1 MSKPI
6 TVPPYSLSEIAAERE
21 PVSLQQLES
30 LSRQLNSSL
39 NLDTVLDLLPAGM
52 GELLGTTRGALFLG
66 DPVQGVVTCARAW
79 GVSSDYT
86 RQVEA
91 QYGSM
96 PGATLLTERVVVVED
111 VASDPRF
118 DAVRADVRR
127 EGFGSMLLA
136 GLQHQGEVSG
146 ALVAYFDSP
155 RRFSPTDIYLAQTV
169 ANHAAVAIKNAQL
182 YQSAQQR
189 MAELEALRRVSLQLA
204 SSLDLQALLDI
215 IIDSVAE
222 LVRPSMVHLFLHDD
236 QTGAFDLGAAWRDTG
251 DRTPVVAVVRPNGI
265 SASAVRQRSPIVIND
280 ALHHPLYG
288 ENSSVLVRAWG
299 VQAIAAF
306 PLVRP
311 SGVMGVFTI
320 SYTRPHEITPAV
332 VRITSLAADQAAV
345 ALENARLFALEA
357 KRRRL
362 ADTLRGLA
370 SSVSSS
376 LDFDQIAHTI
386 LDHLQRVLDFD
397 SASIFTYDHER
408 FHTAAFRYGDGR
420 QPLELG
426 DLMAADT
433 PGANQ
438 VVATRQS
445 LLISETRASP
455 FWNDRSGRHGIRS
468 WIGVPMIFQGEIVG
482 ILNVDSDRPHAFDSS
497 HIALVQ
503 AFADQAATGL
513 ANARLYAATQQRA
526 VEVERVKNFNE
537 KLLNSVETGILL
549 ESDDDRIEYANPR
562 LCEIVGYAADELI
575 GRLTNVLLS
584 PEMDQYVDNQA
595 VGRATGE
602 KGRYE
607 AALLRKD
614 GAEVPVLVNATPI
627 YSGGVFTGTLT
638 AFTDITQRKRTEQT
652 LLALN
657 SAAARVRLATDP
669 QQVFATISAE
679 LGKLGL
685 SIAVFGYDTAS
696 GKVRLEHYAVAPR
709 LHELQASALITEAVL
724 IALAER
730 YSDQFLAMMADR
742 KAVFIAS
749 PEHAILA
756 DFLDLKSSSRVLSE
770 SLTRLRTVVAPLVRQ
785 QEVFGLLAV
794 VGEQLS
800 SDSVPAVQ
808 AFADQASA
816 SLDNAYLLAAERR
829 HRERAERLNRAA
841 RSLTFAADPDSAL
854 QQVLELL
861 HDVLPYDNS
870 WLYFL
875 EDGNLVL
882 RAAKGIVAASD
893 PGQQIEL
900 GLYAN
905 LDCLVKDLEPLVVS
919 HTRSAEAW
927 RLEAGFEYIES
938 WIGAPL
944 IAGGQ
949 VVGVLTA
956 DSATP
961 GFYSEQDLYTMS
973 AFADLAAVA
982 IQKARLYHETRVA
995 YEDLRELDRLK
1006 DEFVANISHELRT
1019 PLTFVKGYVEY
1030 LLEGYA
1036 GDLNSQQREALA
1048 IVLDRGDAVIHLV
1061 NDIISLKQAD
1071 MVTIDAAEVD
1081 IAAVVSTCVQGSYA
1095 AAERAGIRICE
1106 ELEHDLP
1113 LVWADARR
1121 LGQVLDNLIGNAIKF
1136 SSRGDSITA
1145 AVARQDNAT
1154 VLVAISDT
1162 GIGIPA
1168 DRIDKIWG
1176 RFYQVDSQWTRRRP
1190 GTGLGLTIAKRI
1202 VEAHGGE
1209 MRVESTL
1216 GVGSRFSFT
1225 LPVIRTSEQ

>member
-6 TVPPYSLSEIAAERE
+6 TVPPYYLSGIPADHE

-39 NLDTVLDLLPAGM
+39 NLDTVLDVLREGM
-52 GELLGTTRGALFLG
+52 RELLDTTRSALFLG
-66 DPVQGVVTCARAW
+66 DPADGVLTCVRAW

-86 RQVEA
+86 RKVEA
-91 QYGSM
+91 QYRSM
-96 PGATLLTERVVVVED
+96 PGATLLTERVAVVED

-136 GLQHQGEVSG
+136 GLRHQDKVSG
-146 ALVAYFDSP
+146 ALVAYYDTP
-155 RRFSPTDIYLAQTV
+155 RRFSQTEVYLAQMV

-182 YQSAQQR
+182 YQSAQQQ
-189 MAELEALRRVSLQLA
+189 MAELEVLRRVSLQLA
-204 SSLDLQALLDI
+204 SSLDLQALLDT

-222 LVRPSMVHLFLHDD
+222 LIRPDMVHLFLHDE
-236 QTGAFDLGAAWRDTG
+236 QTGAYSLGSAWRDTG
-251 DRTPVVAVVRPNGI
+251 DRVPVAIKVRADGI
-265 SASAVRQRSPIVIND
+265 TANAVRQRTPIVIND
-280 ALHHPLYG
+280 AVNHPLYG
-288 ENSSVLVRAWG
+288 QNSSELVRDWG

-320 SYTRPHEITPAV
+320 SYTRPFEITPSV

-357 KRRRL
+357 ERRRL
-362 ADTLRGLA
+362 ADALRGLA

-397 SASIFTYDHER
+397 SASIFTYDHDR
-408 FHTAAFRYGDGR
+408 FRMAAFRYGDGR
-420 QPLELG
+420 PPLELG
-426 DLMAADT
+426 ELTASDT
-433 PGANQ
+433 PAANR

-445 LLISETRASP
+445 LLISETRSSP
-455 FWNDRSGRHGIRS
+455 FWNDESGRYGIRS
-468 WIGVPMIFQGEIVG
+468 WIGVPMIFQGEIIG
-482 ILNVDSDRPHAFDSS
+482 ILNVDSDRPDVFESS

-513 ANARLYAATQQRA
+513 ANARLFAAVQRRA
-526 VEVERVKNFNE
+526 EEIERVKNFNE
-537 KLLNSVETGILL
+537 KLLNSVEAGILL
-549 ESDDDRIEYANPR
+549 ESDDDRIEYVNPR
-562 LCEIVGYAADELI
+562 LCEIVDYSADELI
-575 GRLTNVLLS
+575 GRFTNVLLS
-584 PEMDQYVDNQA
+584 PEMDQYVDDQA
-595 VGRATGE
+595 VGRMHGE

-614 GAEVPVLVNATPI
+614 GREVPVLVNATPI
-627 YSGGVFTGTLT
+627 YSGGRFTGTLT
-638 AFTDITQRKRTEQT
+638 AFTDITQRKHTEQA

-657 SAAARVRLATDP
+657 NAARA
-669 QQVFATISAE
+669 
-679 LGKLGL
+679 L
-685 SIAVFGYDTAS
+685 S
-696 GKVRLEHYAVAPR
+696 
-709 LHELQASALITEAVL
+709 
-724 IALAER
+724 
-730 YSDQFLAMMADR
+730 
-742 KAVFIAS
+742 
-749 PEHAILA
+749 
-756 DFLDLKSSSRVLSE
+756 
-770 SLTRLRTVVAPLVRQ
+770 
-785 QEVFGLLAV
+785 
-794 VGEQLS
+794 
-800 SDSVPAVQ
+800 
-808 AFADQASA
+808 
-816 SLDNAYLLAAERR
+816 
-829 HRERAERLNRAA
+829 
-841 RSLTFAADPDSAL
+841 FAADPVSAL
-854 QQVLELL
+854 QQVLDLL

-882 RAAKGIVAASD
+882 QAAKGIVAASD
-893 PGQQIEL
+893 LGQRIEL
-900 GLYAN
+900 GVYAN
-905 LDCLVKDLEPLVVS
+905 LDCLVANLEPLVVS

-927 RLEAGFEYIES
+927 RKETGFEYIES

-961 GFYSEQDLYTMS
+961 GFYGEQDLYTMS

-1036 GDLNSQQREALA
+1036 GDLNPEQREALQ

-1061 NDIISLKQAD
+1061 NDIISLKQGD
-1071 MVTIDAAEVD
+1071 MVTIDATAID
-1081 IAAVVSTCVQGSYA
+1081 IAAVVSTCIHGSYA

-1106 ELEHDLP
+1106 EMEHDLP

-1136 SSRGDSITA
+1136 SSSGDSITT
-1145 AVARQDNAT
+1145 AVTRQDNDT

-1162 GIGIPA
+1162 GIGIPP
-1168 DRIDKIWG
+1168 DRIDKIWE

-1202 VEAHGGE
+1202 VEAHGGQI
-1209 MRVESTL
+1209 RVESTP
-1216 GVGSRFSFT
+1216 GIGSTFSFT
-1225 LPVIRTSEQ
+1225 LPVIRQSDL